1 MAWDETAREE
11 HDRKPERHETG
22 RPTRNGFRPRRR
34 FRLPRSRAAA
44 GRPTCARRPTR
55 SSACR
60 GRDAGGARFPGAF
73 RPLRPCRTTPAPGPR
88 QRRPGTASGRA
99 AHAGPGPARRAPA
112 LAASG
117 RAAHAGP
124 RAGVARRAAD
134 GGRDRQPVGE
144 DDRDGRAGGLRR
156 GQEGQGAEAAPGGG
170 RRGGPGRGA
179 GAAGADVRDRDGAP
193 EAVLAMPGRRP
204 RCGSPGRTAAARVRS
219 PGRRWRSAASDPSS
233 RSCSGP
239 GKQGASRSRAA
250 AGWWSGRLRGC
261 RGAGARAEG
270 LRADAGELAG
280 LGAARGV
287 PVPDAPGGAWPGGW
301 NLLTY

>member
-22 RPTRNGFRPRRR
+22 RPTRNGFRPRRC
-34 FRLPRSRAAA
+34 FRPPRSRAAA

-55 SSACR
+55 SSTCWP
-60 GRDAGGARFPGAF
+60 RDAGGARFPGAF

-99 AHAGPGPARRAPA
+99 AHAGP
-112 LAASG
+112 
-117 RAAHAGP
+117 

-144 DDRDGRAGGLRR
+144 DDRDGRAVGLRR

-204 RCGSPGRTAAARVRS
+204 R
-219 PGRRWRSAASDPSS
+219 
-233 RSCSGP
+233 
-239 GKQGASRSRAA
+239 
-250 AGWWSGRLRGC
+250 
-261 RGAGARAEG
+261 
-270 LRADAGELAG
+270 
-280 LGAARGV
+280 
-287 PVPDAPGGAWPGGW
+287 
-301 NLLTY
+301 